1 MSISF
6 EDFLLFTKAPE
17 VDQKVFATIAPGV
30 IDYIKDTYGIFLER
44 DTSYVYKY
52 FMRAKGTTLIL
63 PISPINSITS
73 IKVEG
78 STADFTYYGDDIV
91 LTVSTTDARQPVE
104 ITMDIGYINI
114 PGDLKLA
121 VYQHIE
127 NMYFRHKNSVDSI
140 DKVLNS
146 TGSTTYFSPNTTPPF
161 SQAIYDKYSN
171 RVVALY

>member
-30 IDYIKDTYGIFLER
+30 IEYIKSTYGIFLER
-44 DTSYVYKY
+44 DTTYVYKY
-52 FMRAKGTTLIL
+52 YMRSTGTTFTL
-63 PISPINSITS
+63 PISPINSIS
-73 IKVEG
+73 NVNVEG
-78 STADFTYYGDDIV
+78 SSASFTYYGDDIV
-91 LTVSTTDARQPVE
+91 LDVSTSDARRPVE
-104 ITMDIGYINI
+104 VTLDIGYIDL
-114 PGDLKLA
+114 PSDLKLA

-127 NMYFRHKNSVDSI
+127 NMYFRYKNSVDSI

-146 TGSTTYFSPNTTPPF
+146 TGSTTYFSTNTTPAF
-161 SQAIYDKYSN
+161 SQLIYDKYSN